1 MLHGGKLQDPSPL
14 VQRVVDFLKE
24 FREAQVQ
31 LVTSTSVSRVS
42 KWGPPAANGFKLNFN
57 VAIFQD
63 IHASGFGADIRNE
76 SGEVMASISTKGLVV
91 FGSEEAEVLA
101 CRKAVEFAVDL
112 GFYIVIIEGDNCF
125 VMNAIISSSRMC
137 TNLSR
142 LGHLYED
149 IGCIISGLQ
158 DVSFSCVSHSANVV
172 AHSLARFTRSVEDE
186 VLWLEDIPPPVL
198 QALYEDSNSIEI
210 KIRSAFK
217 KKKKNLPLKAM

>member
-14 VQRVVDFLKE
+14 VQRVADFLKE

-42 KWGPPAANGFKLNFN
+42 KWRPPAANGFKLNFN

-63 IHASGFGADIRNE
+63 IHASGFGAVIRNE
-76 SGEVMASISTKGLVV
+76 SGEVMASISTEGLVV

-101 CRKAVEFAVDL
+101 CRKAVEFAVDS

-172 AHSLARFTRSVEDE
+172 AHSLARFARSVEDE
-186 VLWLEDIPPPVL
+186 VVWLEDIPPPAL

-217 KKKKNLPLKAM
+217 KKKKKKKPCH